1 MKRKKKIWKIIVG
14 LLIFIVIA
22 VVVILMYLGSI
33 IAEATRTFG
42 TAATGTKVAVKSVNV
57 SLLAGDLAVKKL
69 SIDNPP
75 EYKNQQ
81 AFGFDLVSVDLDV
94 NSLFTDTIIV
104 NKIEI
109 ANVKIDFEPTLK
121 GGSNLTDI
129 KNNIMKFAQG
139 DKVDTPKEPEPEAET
154 EADQPAKSKKVII
167 KSFIINKGEIRV
179 SSSILQTSVALPL
192 ARMEL
197 NNIGKESNTAKV
209 VSDIFSEIIE
219 SVLKTVA
226 AANIEGLNLDAITKN
241 LPNSAT
247 KIGKDIT
254 KDAGKIGKDITKDI
268 TKGIKDLF

>member
-1 MKRKKKIWKIIVG
+1 MKLKKKIWRIVIG
-14 LLIFIVIA
+14 LLVFVVIA

-57 SLLAGDLAVKKL
+57 SLLSGDLAINKL

-75 EYKNQQ
+75 DYKTKQ
-81 AFGFDLVSVDLDV
+81 AFSFDLVSVDLDV

-109 ANVKIDFEPTLK
+109 ANVKIDFEPTLQ

-139 DKVDTPKEPEPEAET
+139 EEADAKKETEPEADDEVGPPKK
-154 EADQPAKSKKVII
+154 AKKVII

-179 SSSILQTSVALPL
+179 SSSMLKTSVAVPL

-197 NNIGKESNTAKV
+197 NDIGKESNMGKA
-209 VSDIFSEIIE
+209 FSEIFNKIIE
-219 SVLKTVA
+219 QVVKSVASAK
-226 AANIEGLNLDAITKN
+226 IEGLSLDKLQSTLLEN
-241 LPNSAT
+241 LPSST
-247 KIGKDIT
+247 EKIGKDIS
-254 KDAGKIGKDITKDI
+254 KS
-268 TKGIKDLF
+268 IKDLF

>member
-1 MKRKKKIWKIIVG
+1 MKLKKKIWHILIG
-14 LLIFIVIA
+14 LLVFIVIA

-57 SLLAGDLAVKKL
+57 SLLSGDLAINKL

-75 EYKNQQ
+75 DYKTKQ
-81 AFGFDLVSVDLDV
+81 AFSFDLVSVDLDV

-109 ANVKIDFEPTLK
+109 ANVKIDFEPTLQ

-139 DKVDTPKEPEPEAET
+139 EEADAKKETEPEADD
-154 EADQPAKSKKVII
+154 EAGPPQKAKKVII
-167 KSFIINKGEIRV
+167 KSFIINKGEITV
-179 SSSILQTSVALPL
+179 SSSMLKTSVVVPL

-197 NNIGKESNTAKV
+197 NDIGKESNMGKA
-209 VSDIFSEIIE
+209 FSEIFNKIIE
-219 SVLKTVA
+219 QVVKSVASAK
-226 AANIEGLNLDAITKN
+226 IEGLSLDKLQSTLLEN
-241 LPNSAT
+241 LPSST
-247 KIGKDIT
+247 EKIGKDIS
-254 KDAGKIGKDITKDI
+254 KS
-268 TKGIKDLF
+268 IKDLF

>member
-1 MKRKKKIWKIIVG
+1 MKLKKKIWHILIG
-14 LLIFIVIA
+14 LLVFIVIA

-57 SLLAGDLAVKKL
+57 SLLSGDLAINKL

-75 EYKNQQ
+75 DYKTKQ
-81 AFGFDLVSVDLDV
+81 AFSFDLVSVDLDV

-109 ANVKIDFEPTLK
+109 ANVKIDFEPTLQ

-139 DKVDTPKEPEPEAET
+139 EEADAKKET
-154 EADQPAKSKKVII
+154 EPDDEAGPPKKAKKVII

-179 SSSILQTSVALPL
+179 SSSMLKTSVAVPL

-197 NNIGKESNTAKV
+197 NDIGKESNMGKA
-209 VSDIFSEIIE
+209 FSEIFNKIIE
-219 SVLKTVA
+219 QVVKSVASAK
-226 AANIEGLNLDAITKN
+226 IEGLSLDKLQSTLLEN
-241 LPNSAT
+241 LPSST
-247 KIGKDIT
+247 EKIGKDIS
-254 KDAGKIGKDITKDI
+254 KS
-268 TKGIKDLF
+268 IKDLF

>member
-1 MKRKKKIWKIIVG
+1 MKRKKKIWKILVG
-14 LLIFIVIA
+14 LLLFIVIA

-42 TAATGTKVAVKSVNV
+42 TAATGTKVALKSVSV
-57 SLLAGDLAVKKL
+57 SLLAGDLAVKEL

-75 EYKNQQ
+75 GYKTQQ
-81 AFGFDLVSVDLDV
+81 AFSFDLVSVDLDV

-129 KNNIMKFAQG
+129 KNNIMKFAKG
-139 DKVDTPKEPEPEAET
+139 DKVDIPKEPEPEAET
-154 EADQPAKSKKVII
+154 ESDQKKAKKVII
-167 KSFIINKGEIRV
+167 KSFIIDRGEISV

-197 NNIGKESNTAKV
+197 NNIGKESDMPKV
-209 VSDIFSEIIE
+209 VAKIFNEIIE

-226 AANIEGLNLDAITKN
+226 SANIEGLNLDTITKD
-241 LPNSAT
+241 LPNAAT

-254 KDAGKIGKDITKDI
+254 KDAGKIGKDITK
-268 TKGIKDLF
+268 GIKDLF